1 MRVLLL
7 MSSVNDSI
15 RLFLNA
21 LVTPMGHS
29 ARESAHSAERDQ
41 TLAGHQTQTHT
52 LIIWTRTHARML
64 HTSNQRRALTYPFVC
79 LFFSQ
84 RLRHVPVVLETILEG
99 PESLGGSDGAHL
111 CIKAN
116 ACYSERGLE

>member
-1 MRVLLL
+1 MMLLVTEGLCVFVCVWMLL

-41 TLAGHQTQTHT
+41 TLAGHPDIHAHT
-52 LIIWTRTHARML
+52 CTRIHM
-64 HTSNQRRALTYPFVC
+64 HK
-79 LFFSQ
+79 
-84 RLRHVPVVLETILEG
+84 H
-99 PESLGGSDGAHL
+99 
-111 CIKAN
+111 K
-116 ACYSERGLE
+116 